1 MANKTKREY
10 FAEIRELVIDNAE
23 LVAFV
28 DHEVAQLDK
37 KKNAE
42 RKPTATQ
49 LENIGFKNDILVALA
64 DADKPV
70 NIKELVALVPALDG
84 LTNQRIARLL
94 TDLRKAK
101 KGARTVVGKTPHY
114 ALGAEEDVE
123 A

>member
-10 FAEIRELVIDNAE
+10 FAEIRELVIDNPE
-23 LVAFV
+23 LVEFV
-28 DHEVAQLDK
+28 DHEVALLDK

-42 RKPTATQ
+42 RKPTDTQ

-64 DADKPV
+64 DAEKPV
-70 NIKELVALVPALDG
+70 NIKELIVLVPALDG

-94 TDLRKAK
+94 ADLRKAK
-101 KGARTVVGKTPHY
+101 KVARTYVGKTPHY